1 MQTLIQQAKIVA
13 ILGAIFVLVIGIAQ
27 VFVELPTLNHLIF
40 DTWWFRVVL
49 VASLWVIAFLIVR
62 FRAADQDD

>member
-27 VFVELPTLNHLIF
+27 G
-40 DTWWFRVVL
+40 RK
-49 VASLWVIAFLIVR
+49 S
-62 FRAADQDD
+62 QS